1 MSFKI
6 PSVFEMS
13 DDLFFRIFFI
23 FSLIVGGSLIFY
35 SFEYSLKKESNTIEK
50 TNEIEIDKQDN
61 LGNLK
66 YVNCDSPVWKRK
78 DKRRSKGCSICNAKK
93 PKL

>member
-6 PSVFEMS
+6 PSIFEMS

-23 FSLIVGGSLIFY
+23 FSLIVGGSLMFW

-50 TNEIEIDKQDN
+50 TDEIEIDKQDN
-61 LGNLK
+61 LGNLL
-66 YVNCDSPVWKRK
+66 YVNCDSPVWKRR
-78 DKRRSKGCSICNAKK
+78 DISKLGFSCLEEKGYK
-93 PKL
+93 